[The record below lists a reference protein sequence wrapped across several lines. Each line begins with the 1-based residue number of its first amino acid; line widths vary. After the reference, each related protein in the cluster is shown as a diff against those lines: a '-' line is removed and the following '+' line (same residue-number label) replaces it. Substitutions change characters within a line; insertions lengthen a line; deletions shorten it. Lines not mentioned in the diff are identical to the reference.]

1 MAKAYLKNVGDNR
14 AMVDENVAFMVKME
28 MRLFQSDLAI
38 SMHAFLYE
46 NIRCGFHLC
55 KTKPY

>member
-14 AMVDENVAFMVKME
+14 AKVDKNVAFMVKME

-38 SMHAFLYE
+38 SMHAFMF
-46 NIRCGFHLC
+46 NICCGFHLC

>member
-1 MAKAYLKNVGDNR
+1 MAKAYILGDNR
-14 AMVDENVAFMVKME
+14 AKVDENVAFMVKME

-38 SMHAFLYE
+38 SIHGFMYE
-46 NIRCGFHLC
+46 NICCGFHLC